1 MQDDEGQQMF
11 DHHND
16 EMHQTLFLPSEKLS
30 PMQSQP
36 EFLFPKAEEEELG
49 GASRLMNSTQSPQ
62 DEELLQICIKCG
74 AIQLSKESL

>member
-1 MQDDEGQQMF
+1 
-11 DHHND
+11 
-16 EMHQTLFLPSEKLS
+16 
-30 PMQSQP
+30 MQSQP